1 MSVFVVFL
9 LFCFQLTFYGMIH
22 AFYMRLFTTKDV
34 LATIKS
40 LARRDFKSRKAFE
53 YLRQMIVFPTEV
65 YGRVFY
71 KAFEHCHHTLNIQL
85 NCLSVLTVL
94 ILYEGTYLVPETQT
108 DPPHLVSVL
117 TFLLHLGLK
126 FHQCTR
132 SLHSTSCI
140 YFAMLLPHSI
150 ISYRCSEKA
159 NVTVFA
165 QLIFKVASA
174 LGKLE

>member
-1 MSVFVVFL
+1 M
-9 LFCFQLTFYGMIH
+9 
-22 AFYMRLFTTKDV
+22 
-34 LATIKS
+34 
-40 LARRDFKSRKAFE
+40 
-53 YLRQMIVFPTEV
+53 

-71 KAFEHCHHTLNIQL
+71 KAFEQCHHTLNIQL

-132 SLHSTSCI
+132 SLHRTSCI

-159 NVTVFA
+159 NVTVCA
-165 QLIFKVASA
+165 QLFFKVAFA
-174 LGKLE
+174 LGKLEWMIFVLNQWNGIKQGQKKIMSDIANALTYWAVLDFHFWI